1 LGTLVVTSMI
11 LAAGASELVQKDG
24 PEAQKNAAVF
34 AWRQKNYAKAVHLLE
49 KYTVARP
56 EDDDGLVF
64 LGEAYWNNKEPDKA
78 IATLE
83 QAIRVNPNSQDAKQD
98 LEQMRSQLAPEKK

>member
-1 LGTLVVTSMI
+1 
-11 LAAGASELVQKDG
+11 
-24 PEAQKNAAVF
+24 
-34 AWRQKNYAKAVHLLE
+34 
-49 KYTVARP
+49 
-56 EDDDGLVF
+56 VF